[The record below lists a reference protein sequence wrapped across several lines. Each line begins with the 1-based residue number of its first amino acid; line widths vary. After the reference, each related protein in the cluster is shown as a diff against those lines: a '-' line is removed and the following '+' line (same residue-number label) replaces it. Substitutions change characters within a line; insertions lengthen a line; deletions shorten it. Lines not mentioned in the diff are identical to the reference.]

1 MGRWTVGRLVDLL
14 ELCLWYAV
22 VGFAACGAAW
32 CGGYG
37 NLSDALK
44 DLRPRVC
51 REHEVRR
58 DCARGL
64 AQIERYLDEQR
75 V

>member
-1 MGRWTVGRLVDLL
+1 VARLVDLL

-37 NLSDALK
+37 NLADSLK

-51 REHEVRR
+51 RDREVRR
-58 DCARGL
+58 ECARGL
-64 AQIERYLDEQR
+64 AQIGRYLDEQP